1 MSTYSSTLPLVFP
14 YVSILTHH
22 EAREAVRALMDKDR
36 IDVPQGSS
44 FALTV
49 DLWNGKWKLWLSETS
64 MYFLDQCI
72 KEGMFKNSFRHEMLQ
87 KSSESLGLGE

>member
-14 YVSILTHH
+14 YVSYLTHD
-22 EAREAVRALMDKDR
+22 EAREAVTALMDKDR
-36 IDVPQGSS
+36 IDVQQGSS

-72 KEGMFKNSFRHEMLQ
+72 KEGLWKHSFRPSMLQ
-87 KSSESLGLGE
+87 KSIESLGLGE